1 MTRRKYP
8 TRLSNREPLCWLA
21 DAWAK
26 THCGSKSLAFLADAT
41 GPRPMP
47 WALSSDGNY
56 VVELWSTLHRIHR
69 RKNGFT
75 HVVEHLSRIEDSVM
89 SLSGCERPVF
99 EVWEEPNGDP
109 LDAKLVQQ
117 WADRIRSSL
126 HTITTADLAIRL
138 QKIQRLESLPERE
151 EHNPLLQC
159 ESLKRS
165 LIK

>member
-21 DAWAK
+21 DAWAR
-26 THCGSKSLAFLADAT
+26 THCGSKSVAFLADSS
-41 GPRPMP
+41 GPRAMP

-56 VVELWSTLHRIHR
+56 VVELWSTLRRIHR

-75 HVVEHLSRIEDSVM
+75 HVVEHLSRIEDSIM
-89 SLSGCERPVF
+89 SLSGSERPVF
-99 EVWEEPNGDP
+99 EVWEEPNLEPADP
-109 LDAKLVQQ
+109 KLVQQ

-126 HTITTADLAIRL
+126 RTVTTADLSIRL
-138 QKIQRLESLPERE
+138 SKIHRLERLPDQG

-159 ESLKRS
+159 ESLRRMLS
-165 LIK
+165 I